1 MFHTSAGNFGT
12 LGSRCYECI
21 VESTVSIDE
30 QIFAFF
36 SSSSFFYDIK
46 VELNMCLRRKRGNV
60 SNPFRRD

>member
-30 QIFAFF
+30 QIFAFLF
-36 SSSSFFYDIK
+36 SSFFYDIK